1 VTEFLA
7 YAVERYTYWAYVAL
21 MLIGFYAMIAH
32 GNLLKKLIGMNIFQ
46 TAIILFFLSI
56 SAKRGATLPIIPPEA
71 AELVVAPPHFMNP
84 LPHAL
89 MLTAIVVMVGTLG
102 VALAVLIKIHRTYR
116 TFEEDVILRQM

>member
-1 VTEFLA
+1 
-7 YAVERYTYWAYVAL
+7 

-32 GNLLKKLIGMNIFQ
+32 GNMLKKLIGMNIFQ

-71 AELVVAPPHFMNP
+71 VDLGVVPPHFMNP

-89 MLTAIVVMVGTLG
+89 MLTAIVVMVSTLG
-102 VALAVLIKIHRTYR
+102 VALAVLIRIHRTYR
-116 TFEEDVILRQM
+116 TFEEDAILEQM

>member
-1 VTEFLA
+1 VA
-7 YAVERYTYWAYVAL
+7 YAVDRYTYWVYVAL
-21 MLIGFYAMIAH
+21 MLTGLHAMIAH

-56 SAKRGATLPIIPPEA
+56 STKRGATLPIVPPEA
-71 AELVVAPPHFMNP
+71 LDPGVAPPHFMNP

-116 TFEEDVILRQM
+116 TFEEGEILRQM